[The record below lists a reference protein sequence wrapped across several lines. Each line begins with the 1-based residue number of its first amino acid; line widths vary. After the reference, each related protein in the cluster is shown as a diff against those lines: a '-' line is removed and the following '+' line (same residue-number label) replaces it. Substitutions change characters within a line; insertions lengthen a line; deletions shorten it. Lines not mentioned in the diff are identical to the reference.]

1 MDITKEDWEKIQQAT
16 DDNKDQI
23 GELCIIVKGRPS
35 ARVKGLVDKVDD
47 NSKDLKEIKKAVE
60 EFVEERK
67 RQRALTIGI
76 AIGIG
81 LNVVTGVA
89 TLSSIAQVL
98 QAIATGVPGYENKR
112 LQISDLAHHI
122 YWVLGGRR
130 GPLSLLLGPS

>member
-1 MDITKEDWEKIQQAT
+1 MEISKDDWTEIVKATKSNT
-16 DDNKDQI
+16 DSI

-35 ARVKGLVDKVDD
+35 AKVKGLVDKVDE
-47 NSKDLKEIKKAVE
+47 NAKDIKEIKKIVE
-60 EFVEERK
+60 DFVEERK

-98 QAIATGVPGYENKR
+98 QAIATGVP
-112 LQISDLAHHI
+112 
-122 YWVLGGRR
+122 
-130 GPLSLLLGPS
+130 